1 MFHPVLN
8 NDLIVSEEAC
18 VDGLADHDVIVDILD
33 NKACTSPCLRA
44 RGGA

>member
-8 NDLIVSEEAC
+8 DNLIVSDEAC
-18 VDGLADHDVIVDILD
+18 VDGLEDHDVIVVPLA